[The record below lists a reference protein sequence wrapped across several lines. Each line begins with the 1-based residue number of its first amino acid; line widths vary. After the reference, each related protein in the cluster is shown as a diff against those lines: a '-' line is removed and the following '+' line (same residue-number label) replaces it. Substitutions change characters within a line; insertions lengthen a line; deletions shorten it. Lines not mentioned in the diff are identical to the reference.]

1 MHALIHA
8 FRLRERGP
16 LSGTQRKIVVLLYVG
31 FCCAALGSSA
41 EPRRPRED
49 TQAPDYS
56 KEPFVVEKNSTTAVF
71 ENDGT
76 YSLEVTERA
85 HIQSQAGV
93 QQFGLLHFPYASAT
107 TTMEIVYVHVIKPDN
122 RVIETPPE
130 NALDMP
136 AEITQQAPF
145 YSDLKDEQVAVKGLE
160 IGDTLEYQCREQ
172 VRTPLDPG
180 QFWFSYNFFQNAI
193 ALEEDLQISVP
204 RDRYVKVQS
213 PKVQPT
219 TAEQGAYRVFTWKT
233 ANLEREPETKG
244 AASSEPET
252 PQFPSVQLTTFH
264 SWDEVG
270 QWFRSLV
277 APRAVPTPEIQA
289 KANELIRGAKTDSE
303 KTQAIYNFVSTKF
316 RYIGISLGIGR
327 YQPHAAADV
336 LANNYGDCKD
346 KHTLFAALLAA
357 VGVKAYPS
365 LISSTGEIDPE
376 VPSPSQFDHVI
387 TAIPQ
392 DKGFLFLDTT
402 PEVAP
407 FGYLEEELRDKKALV
422 IPDNG
427 PAVLVQTPP
436 DPPFKSYFTFQAD
449 GALDDTGTLVSKM
462 QMTFRGD
469 VELVYRLVLRQA
481 GQTQWKDM
489 MQRISSNLGFGGTV
503 SDVTAT
509 SPDATDVP
517 FHIEY
522 SYHRDD
528 YGDWSNKR
536 ITPPFP
542 PIFLPAAPNDADKSS
557 KPIRLGSPRELSY
570 KATIKLPA
578 NSDPQVPPPVF
589 LHENFAEYHAAYS
602 YSASDG
608 VMHFERQ
615 LITEEREIAPEQIE
629 AYRKFE
635 KAIEEDENT
644 FTPLFR
650 GTSSDTAGTAEA
662 QALYEQGSKAWYQN
676 DMPGALDAFQ
686 RAVDKDPKF
695 ARGWTSLGA
704 VQIESGKTD
713 QGVEEMKKGVV
724 LDPTQATVYKRLGT
738 LLVVWRRQDD
748 ALRVWRELERANPE
762 DPDAPENIAAIL
774 LSMKRYSD
782 ALPELEAAVKRNPAN
797 TALSVQLGVA
807 YSYTGSREKAL
818 AAFQQA
824 MMFDST
830 AGTLNTVASALADN
844 NFQLDYALSYA
855 EKAVKE
861 TEDATAGLS
870 LDTAASKDI
879 DMMGVLAKD
888 WETFGWVQFRMGD
901 LGHAEKYMDAGWSLI
916 QDPETADHLGQLYEK
931 QGKKHEAAVAYSRA
945 LSAGHAPEE
954 TQARLDAIR
963 PGGKFQAG
971 EGIDPIA
978 LQNLRTVKLAEFA
991 PKPGKHAS
999 ADFFML
1005 FAPGRS
1011 AVGVKFISGSDELRD
1026 AGKTLAAVKL
1036 DVHFPDDGPF
1046 QILRRGILDCE
1057 PEIHGCT
1064 LVLYLIPSV
1073 HLEQ

>member
-1 MHALIHA
+1 M
-8 FRLRERGP
+8 
-16 LSGTQRKIVVLLYVG
+16 LLYLG
-31 FCCAALGSSA
+31 FCCAGLGSSA
-41 EPRRPRED
+41 APRPLGED
-49 TQAPDYS
+49 AQASDYS
-56 KEPFVVEKNSTTAVF
+56 REPYIIQTISTKAVF

-76 YSLEVTERA
+76 YFWEITARV

-93 QQFGLLHFPYASAT
+93 QQFGLLHFPYPSAT
-107 TTMEIVYVHVIKPDN
+107 STMEVVYVHVIKPDN

-130 NALDMP
+130 NAVDMP

-145 YSDLKDEQVAVKGLE
+145 YSDLKDEQVAVRGLE

-172 VRTPLDPG
+172 VKTPLDPG
-180 QFWFSYNFFQNAI
+180 QFWFSYNFSQDAI
-193 ALEEDLQISVP
+193 VLEEDLQISVP
-204 RDRYVKVQS
+204 RGRNVKVQS

-219 TAEQGAYRVFTWKT
+219 TTEQAAYRVFTWKT
-233 ANLEREPETKG
+233 ANLERKVEAKEAT
-244 AASSEPET
+244 SSEPET
-252 PQFPSVQLTTFH
+252 PQLPSVQLTTFQ

-289 KANELIRGAKTDSE
+289 KANELIHGAKTDSE
-303 KTQAIYNFVSTKF
+303 KIQAIYNFVSTKF
-316 RYIGISLGIGR
+316 RYIGIDLGIGR

-336 LANNYGDCKD
+336 LANSYGDCKD

-365 LISSTGEIDPE
+365 LISSTGEIDLE

-407 FGYLEEELRDKKALV
+407 LGYLEEELRDKKALV
-422 IPDNG
+422 IPDSG

-436 DPPFKSYFTFQAD
+436 DPPFKSNFTFQAD
-449 GALDDTGTLVSKM
+449 GALDDAGTLTSKM

-469 VELVYRLVLRQA
+469 AELVYRLALRQA
-481 GQTQWKDM
+481 GQTQWKDV
-489 MQRISSNLGFGGTV
+489 MQQISSNLGFGGTV

-536 ITPPFP
+536 ITAPFP

-557 KPIRLGSPRELSY
+557 KPIKLGSPGELFY
-570 KATIKLPA
+570 KATIKLPT

-602 YSASDG
+602 VSDG

-635 KAIEEDENT
+635 KAIEDDENT

-650 GTSSDTAGTAEA
+650 GTSSDTAGTSEA
-662 QALYEQGSKAWYQN
+662 QALLEQGREAWQRH

-686 RAVDKDPKF
+686 HAVDKDPRF
-695 ARGWTSLGA
+695 ALGWTLLGA
-704 VQIESGKTD
+704 VQLEFGNTD
-713 QGVEEMKKGVV
+713 QGIEEMKKAIA
-724 LDPTQATVYKRLGT
+724 LDPTQVKQWKLLGSM
-738 LLVVWRRQDD
+738 LVGRNRQDD
-748 ALRVWRELERANPE
+748 ALKVWTEMEKASPQ
-762 DPDAPENIAAIL
+762 DPDAPRNIGAIL
-774 LSMKRYSD
+774 LGMKRYSE
-782 ALPELEAAVKRNPAN
+782 AVTELETAVNRDPGNS
-797 TALSVQLGVA
+797 ALLAQLGDAYLYSGDNVKAVPTLQKALDLDPTADTLNSVA
-807 YSYTGSREKAL
+807 YS
-818 AAFQQA
+818 
-824 MMFDST
+824 
-830 AGTLNTVASALADN
+830 LADN
-844 NFQLDYALSYA
+844 NLRLDDALLYA

-861 TEDATAGLS
+861 TEAATADLS
-870 LDTAASKDI
+870 LDGLTPKDI
-879 DMMGVLAKD
+879 ETMPRLAAYWD
-888 WETFGWVQFRMGD
+888 TLGWVHFRMGHLD
-901 LGHAEKYMDAGWSLI
+901 QAEKYLDAGWSLT
-916 QDPETADHLGQLYEK
+916 QDPVIADHLGQLYEK
-931 QGKKHEAAVAYSRA
+931 QGMKHEAALAYSHA

-963 PGGKFQAG
+963 PGRKYEAG
-971 EGIDPIA
+971 EGVNQIA
-978 LQNLRTVKLAEFA
+978 LQDLRTVQFAKFA

-999 ADFFML
+999 AEFFML
-1005 FAPGRS
+1005 FAPGPEVVDVRF
-1011 AVGVKFISGSDELRD
+1011 VSGSDELRE
-1026 AGKTLAAVKL
+1026 ASKTLAAAKL
-1036 DVHFPDDGPF
+1036 DVHFPDDGPVR
-1046 QILRRGILDCE
+1046 ILRRGILDCE
-1057 PEIHGCT
+1057 PEVRGCT
-1064 LVLYLIPSV
+1064 FVLYLPSSV
-1073 HLEQ
+1073 HSVK